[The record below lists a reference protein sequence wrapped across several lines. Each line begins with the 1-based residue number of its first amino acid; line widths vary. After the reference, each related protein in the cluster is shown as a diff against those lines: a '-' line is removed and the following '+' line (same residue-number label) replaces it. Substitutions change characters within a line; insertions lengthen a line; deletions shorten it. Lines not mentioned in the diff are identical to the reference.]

1 MHHIRVRRLGAVV
14 AFAAA
19 VAAPAFA
26 DETAD
31 TLAAMRAATD
41 RYRDVDAALAD
52 GYLRDPMN
60 HCFTAEMMGMPPE
73 WGVMGI
79 HYFRPDLLGVTAT
92 APKVDGNGLH
102 LDFNQPSI
110 LIYEPQ
116 ADGSLELVAVENLVF
131 EAPGKPPATPRRPPS
146 SAAPGTPCSTTRRPP
161 PSTRPTASP
170 RTTTSTSGS
179 TATTPRAP
187 SNPST
192 RRHLRAH
199 GARVSSTSAAGKI
212 AAPT

>member
-1 MHHIRVRRLGAVV
+1 MHHIRARRLGAVV

-26 DETAD
+26 DATAD

-131 EAPGKPPATPRRPPS
+131 RASWEAAGN
-146 SAAPGTPCSTTRRPP
+146 AAP
-161 PSTRPTASP
+161 PTFLG
-170 RTTTSTSGS
+170 RTWDHMLDDPK
-179 TATTPRAP
+179 TAA
-187 SNPST
+187 
-192 RRHLRAH
+192 LDEAH
-199 GARVSSTSAAGKI
+199 GFAEHYDQHVWLYRDNPKGPLEPFNAAATCEHMGHG
-212 AAPT
+212 